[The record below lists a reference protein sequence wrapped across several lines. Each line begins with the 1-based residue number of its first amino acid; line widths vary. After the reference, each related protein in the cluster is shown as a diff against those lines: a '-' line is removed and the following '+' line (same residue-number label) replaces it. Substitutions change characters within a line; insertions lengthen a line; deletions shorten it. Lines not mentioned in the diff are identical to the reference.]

1 MGQPA
6 ADEAL
11 LKRFPPPPEMRPLVQ
26 RGLDQMRTAR
36 NRPVS
41 PVIAE
46 LWQAQKDATTEALTG
61 KQSAQGALQEATR
74 TVQAQLDAFWT
85 TQRR

>member
-1 MGQPA
+1 M
-6 ADEAL
+6 
-11 LKRFPPPPEMRPLVQ
+11 K
-26 RGLDQMRTAR
+26 TAK

-46 LWQAQKDATTEALTG
+46 LRQAQKDATAEVVQG
-61 KQSAQGALQEATR
+61 KQGAQAALQEATR
-74 TVQAQLDAFWT
+74 AVQAQLDAFWQ